1 MNFEKGCEKAFVESN
16 TSVKIDI
23 LIKVANQNNLS
34 KLF

>member
-1 MNFEKGCEKAFVESN
+1 MNFEKGYEKAFVESN